1 MVKYFMDKFTKE
13 KDFRAPVPDEK
24 QRIYIECDG
33 ERSFNALAFDKG
45 GSTEGRSS
53 LSRKDSFEVNGVRII
68 IISKPDD
75 YHNRLSLINRVIRT
89 IRDFAYQMFGTEKN
103 IAPEQLSE
111 VLKYYNERPH
121 KTLSMLIGFN
131 VSPKMLLDDVE
142 LEGFIA
148 KKLMY
153 LNTEQEKKKLA
164 IGDRV
169 TVAHQSEI
177 FEKRRYSVEPGLYTV
192 IGVPGTT
199 PDGETPAVAY
209 KNNMYKVRNDLM
221 PGLELEVPG
230 FYLKK
235 FG

>member
-1 MVKYFMDKFTKE
+1 
-13 KDFRAPVPDEK
+13 
-24 QRIYIECDG
+24 
-33 ERSFNALAFDKG
+33 
-45 GSTEGRSS
+45 
-53 LSRKDSFEVNGVRII
+53 
-68 IISKPDD
+68 
-75 YHNRLSLINRVIRT
+75 
-89 IRDFAYQMFGTEKN
+89 
-103 IAPEQLSE
+103 
-111 VLKYYNERPH
+111 
-121 KTLSMLIGFN
+121 MLIGFN

-153 LNTEQEKKKLA
+153 LNTEQEKRKLA

-169 TVAHQSEI
+169 TVAHQSEL

-192 IGVPGTT
+192 IG
-199 PDGETPAVAY
+199 Y

-221 PGLELEVPG
+221 PGLEIEVPG

>member
-1 MVKYFMDKFTKE
+1 MDKFPKE
-13 KDFRAPVPDEK
+13 KDFRSPKNDPK
-24 QRIYIECDG
+24 HRIYIECDG
-33 ERSFNALAFDKG
+33 ERSFN
-45 GSTEGRSS
+45 S

-111 VLKYYNERPH
+111 VLKYYNARPH

-142 LEGFIA
+142 LEGFIS

-153 LNTEQEKKKLA
+153 LNTEQEKRKLA

-169 TVAHQSEI
+169 TVAHQSEL

-192 IGVPGTT
+192 IG
-199 PDGETPAVAY
+199 Y

-221 PGLELEVPG
+221 PGLELDVPG